1 MRIAVIGAGS
11 AGVITAAQLCAGV
24 PNNIQIVNIHDPNI
38 PMFQIG
44 ESTNSG
50 FIKVLEQ
57 ACGFGFMEDMKEMD
71 STLKFG
77 NNFIKWRET
86 DWFNPLL
93 DGGVSIHI
101 NNFKLR
107 EYVFNRLAKRW
118 PKKFSIMQG
127 RVTSIESLEKGVNLT
142 VDGKIEHF
150 AYVVD
155 TQGTPADL
163 SDYQIAEGISIN
175 SGIIHTVDEP
185 GDWQYTEHLATK
197 HGWMFGVPLQS
208 RHTHGY
214 LYNDTVTTREEA
226 LEDMATYFNT
236 TPDKLGRK
244 NAPVDYHFKS
254 YYAKTVFDNNI
265 MKNGNRAMF
274 FEPISGTGIFGY
286 IILNYFFL
294 DYLWGRITKEDVN
307 AQFLE
312 HAEQLEHMICFFY
325 HGGSMYDTP
334 FWQLAK
340 ERSTKTLMNSVHFKK
355 ALEDCYK
362 KGQDGLPHYSNGWVF
377 SGYHLHLIDEK
388 FGYNYFSDADKNK
401 KTIEAI
407 NRNLNTDGRTIL

>member
-1 MRIAVIGAGS
+1 
-11 AGVITAAQLCAGV
+11 
-24 PNNIQIVNIHDPNI
+24 
-38 PMFQIG
+38 MFQIG

-57 ACGFGFMEDMKEMD
+57 ACRFEFMEDLQDMD

-77 NNFIKWRET
+77 NNFIKWREH

-93 DGGVSIHI
+93 DGGVAIHI

-107 EYVFNRLAKRW
+107 QYVFDRLAKLW
-118 PKKFSIMQG
+118 PKKFSLMQG
-127 RVTSIESLEKGVNLT
+127 KVTDVVGLEKGVNLT
-142 VDGKIEHF
+142 IDGRVEHF
-150 AYVVD
+150 AYVID
-155 TQGTPADL
+155 TRGTPSDL
-163 SDYQIAEGISIN
+163 TDYHIAEGITIN
-175 SGIIHTVDEP
+175 SGIIHTVEEP
-185 GDWQYTEHLATK
+185 GTWQYTEHLATK
-197 HGWMFGVPLQS
+197 NGWMFGVPLQT

-254 YYAKTVFDNNI
+254 YYAKTVFDKNI

-286 IILNYFFL
+286 IVLNYFFL
-294 DYLWGRITKEDVN
+294 DYLWGRMSKEDVN
-307 AQFLE
+307 EKFRE

-325 HGGSMYDTP
+325 HGGSTYDTP
-334 FWQLAK
+334 FWKLAK
-340 ERSTKTLMNSVHFKK
+340 ERSTNTLMNSVHFKN
-355 ALEDCYK
+355 ALLDCFK
-362 KGQDGLPHYSNGWVF
+362 KGQEGLPHYSNGWIF

-388 FGYNYFSDADKNK
+388 FGYNYFTDPIKNK
-401 KTIEAI
+401 KTIQAIEA
-407 NRNLNTDGRTIL
+407 NLNMNTRIIL